1 MTDTDADLA
10 RYINPRFLKHLDLH
24 APTGCWIWHGS
35 CDDDGYG
42 RFKVGPRTVHAHRY
56 AFEQVFGP
64 IPTGKVLRHT
74 CHCRQCCNPE
84 HVIPGTH
91 QENIADRQAR
101 GSTARGERN
110 GRACLT
116 TDQVIVIRDRLAQ
129 GETPYRIAKDYP
141 VSARAIAHI
150 RDGRTWAEPVPTASS
165 CCAEGALTGAQS
177 PELRTAQSLPA

>member
-1 MTDTDADLA
+1 MA
-10 RYINPRFLKHLDLH
+10 
-24 APTGCWIWHGS
+24 
-35 CDDDGYG
+35 
-42 RFKVGPRTVHAHRY
+42 
-56 AFEQVFGP
+56 GP
-64 IPTGKVLRHT
+64 IPSGKVLRHT

-101 GSTARGERN
+101 GSTARERN

-116 TDQVIVIRDRLAQ
+116 TDQVIVIRDRAAQ

-150 RDGRTWAEPVPTASS
+150 RDGRTWAVPRRTGS
-165 CCAEGALTGAQS
+165 CRAEGALTGAS
-177 PELRTAQSLPA
+177 DTELRTALRTLPA